1 MASTGYELEPV
12 LRTVART
19 TAACLGFGTAVINL
33 YRPAWDDFE
42 TVVVEGSDEASR
54 LLLGQCS
61 TAEDWAVLLDERFMR
76 RGAYV
81 LQDFDWSQD
90 RMATY
95 VPPIEASSD
104 PDSWQPDDA
113 LFVPLRSS
121 DGELLGILSVDEP
134 VSGKRPTDEELDLL
148 VGVAAHA
155 ALALEHV
162 QQAAAA
168 ERQRVSVD
176 HLLRLTA
183 SLAERRTID
192 EMLDAVCTGVSDAL
206 GFQKVVVAIENESGI
221 LDLRAH
227 CGMPEEEL
235 ERLGSLP
242 MHAIAPILDPSLERE
257 GVIFI
262 EREAAEARVDP
273 ELHDASQSRRNGRG
287 ARAWDNHVLLVP
299 LRDREGRL
307 EGALWADDPADRL
320 QPTPEMLR
328 ALRAFA
334 NHAMTAVESARQLE
348 LMRHL
353 AEHDPLTG
361 LRNRRGLQEHIDAEI
376 ARTGSVAV
384 IVCDLDN
391 FKRVNDALG
400 YVQGDEALRRFAG
413 VLAEAGGLA
422 ARLGG
427 EEFALVFGGR
437 AEDEAMAIAERLRA
451 AVPAAFADFPWPLT
465 TSIGVAVSGPGAESA
480 SLLLRAATRA
490 VFGAKRLGRDR
501 CIAYHAEALEAL
513 LGSLEDEGGA
523 GQEQLAA
530 AMLLAETLDLRDVS
544 TARHSQTVGRYAEGI
559 ARALDLPEERVQ
571 RIRAAGVLHD
581 VGKLGIA
588 DAVLQKPGPLT
599 DEEWADMRRHPE
611 LGARILEHANLRDI
625 SAWVLAHHE
634 RVDGR
639 GYPLGLAGEAIP
651 LEARILAV
659 ADAYEAMT
667 ADRPYRAALPRDA
680 ARAELLACA
689 GTQFD
694 PAVVDAFL
702 RALAPSARQRIA
714 NAPIRLV

>member
-1 MASTGYELEPV
+1 
-12 LRTVART
+12 
-19 TAACLGFGTAVINL
+19 
-33 YRPAWDDFE
+33 
-42 TVVVEGSDEASR
+42 
-54 LLLGQCS
+54 
-61 TAEDWAVLLDERFMR
+61 
-76 RGAYV
+76 
-81 LQDFDWSQD
+81 
-90 RMATY
+90 
-95 VPPIEASSD
+95 
-104 PDSWQPDDA
+104 
-113 LFVPLRSS
+113 
-121 DGELLGILSVDEP
+121 
-134 VSGKRPTDEELDLL
+134 
-148 VGVAAHA
+148 
-155 ALALEHV
+155 
-162 QQAAAA
+162 
-168 ERQRVSVD
+168 
-176 HLLRLTA
+176 
-183 SLAERRTID
+183 
-192 EMLDAVCTGVSDAL
+192 
-206 GFQKVVVAIENESGI
+206 
-221 LDLRAH
+221 
-227 CGMPEEEL
+227 
-235 ERLGSLP
+235 
-242 MHAIAPILDPSLERE
+242 
-257 GVIFI
+257 
-262 EREAAEARVDP
+262 
-273 ELHDASQSRRNGRG
+273 
-287 ARAWDNHVLLVP
+287 
-299 LRDREGRL
+299 
-307 EGALWADDPADRL
+307 
-320 QPTPEMLR
+320 
-328 ALRAFA
+328 
-334 NHAMTAVESARQLE
+334 
-348 LMRHL
+348 
-353 AEHDPLTG
+353 
-361 LRNRRGLQEHIDAEI
+361 
-376 ARTGSVAV
+376 
-384 IVCDLDN
+384 
-391 FKRVNDALG
+391 
-400 YVQGDEALRRFAG
+400 
-413 VLAEAGGLA
+413 
-422 ARLGG
+422 
-427 EEFALVFGGR
+427 VFGGR

-667 ADRPYRAALPRDA
+667 ADRPYRAALSRDA